1 MTFDEA
7 VAMVKSNLLPLVRPG
22 SVVSAS
28 NRYERIRIEQPD
40 NDEKLSIWTEY
51 APGLYEALKITGPMR
66 A

>member
-7 VAMVKSNLLPLVRPG
+7 VAIVKNNLLPLVREG

-40 NDEKLSIWTEY
+40 NDGKLSIWTEY
-51 APGLYEALKITGPMR
+51 APELYEALKVTGPMR